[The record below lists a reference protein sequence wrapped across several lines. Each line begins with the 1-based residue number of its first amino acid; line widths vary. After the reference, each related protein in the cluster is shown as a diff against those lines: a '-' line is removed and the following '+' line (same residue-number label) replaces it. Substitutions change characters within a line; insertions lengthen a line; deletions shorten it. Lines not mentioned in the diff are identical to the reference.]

1 MLSLRRQSAP
11 ESEPGKRTSPRFRPV
26 FFPLFCHKHLPVL
39 RAGRTLFRKPAFCH
53 IICLFSGDIGHRD
66 RSPALEPPQK
76 TTELDLFTTI
86 PQNAI
91 RICLSFLHAQGGQE
105 GSLLRVLSF
114 RLVCKAW
121 RDAVLVTTSFPHT
134 HLVVPR
140 GALGHCTPAF
150 LAGTMRAFKKPAQA
164 TLLNLR
170 IGRGTE
176 PGISGRKG
184 RKAACYPGPLAISS
198 IAGSP
203 ELNGVAVT
211 LRMSRS
217 AAKRVPL
224 AHLASS
230 LSALLAAGKI
240 VSLSLGTEG
249 DRCSYN
255 ELLEIVRVFQGGSGA
270 SQEVSAASAIEA
282 SADTQT
288 QNQIE
293 RAHGIDDPTL
303 SGCRARVRS
312 LHITENPVLLGQKRG
327 ASLFATLLSMLPNL
341 ERLVFDHSCTS
352 ANAYKLLAPT
362 IARMSR
368 LTSFTLDGCV
378 LDPGLHTP
386 FPWAIIPLPPTL
398 ATLSLRRIS
407 VGPAYFSQLLAGINA
422 LESITSCVLSGALMG
437 MPDLACVSGI
447 VSLVNKPTVRCL
459 DLSCNTLF
467 TNRYT
472 PDRQFMSDLLASET
486 LHSLTISCVCTPP
499 HVITALINA
508 LPATKL
514 MHLEISKGVY
524 STVISELA
532 VDLLRV
538 TAPASCTLEVGPHVT
553 SWY

>member
-1 MLSLRRQSAP
+1 
-11 ESEPGKRTSPRFRPV
+11 
-26 FFPLFCHKHLPVL
+26 
-39 RAGRTLFRKPAFCH
+39 
-53 IICLFSGDIGHRD
+53 
-66 RSPALEPPQK
+66 
-76 TTELDLFTTI
+76 
-86 PQNAI
+86 
-91 RICLSFLHAQGGQE
+91 
-105 GSLLRVLSF
+105 
-114 RLVCKAW
+114 
-121 RDAVLVTTSFPHT
+121 
-134 HLVVPR
+134 
-140 GALGHCTPAF
+140 
-150 LAGTMRAFKKPAQA
+150 MRAFKKPASQTILDLA
-164 TLLNLR
+164 

-176 PGISGRKG
+176 PGISGRKD
-184 RKAACYPGPLAISS
+184 RKATCYPGPLAISS
-198 IAGSP
+198 IAGAP
-203 ELNGVAVT
+203 ELDGVAVT
-211 LRMSRS
+211 LRLSRS
-217 AAKRVPL
+217 AAKRAPL

-240 VSLSLGTEG
+240 VSLSLGTDN

-255 ELLEIVRVFQGGSGA
+255 ELLEIVRVFQGGS
-270 SQEVSAASAIEA
+270 VDAA
-282 SADTQT
+282 

-303 SGCRARVRS
+303 AGCRARVRS

-362 IARMSR
+362 IVRMSR

-386 FPWAIIPLPPTL
+386 FPLPIIPLPPTL
-398 ATLSLRRIS
+398 ATLSMRRIS

-422 LESITSCVLSGALMG
+422 LHSITSCVLSGALMG

-447 VSLVNKPTVRCL
+447 VSLINKPTVRCL

-532 VDLLRV
+532 VDLLRF